1 VHYFSVL
8 SSSEYGT
15 FCNGMYCPPGS
26 SCVVSV
32 SVINGNKTSNKRC
45 SNING
50 KYKLYFLIH
59 RERLLCIYVY
69 IYKYIYMCMYVCV
82 CIYIYIY
89 ILNSIWEV
97 ESSHSHSP
105 GTAYT
110 MMMEAASSPEVMI
123 TIHHLTWWHIQE

>member
-1 VHYFSVL
+1 
-8 SSSEYGT
+8 
-15 FCNGMYCPPGS
+15 M
-26 SCVVSV
+26 
-32 SVINGNKTSNKRC
+32 
-45 SNING
+45 
-50 KYKLYFLIH
+50 
-59 RERLLCIYVY
+59 
-69 IYKYIYMCMYVCV
+69 CV
-82 CIYIYIY
+82 CIYIY